1 VTRAGQNVAAAV
13 YGQILATSL
22 VATLS
27 EDHEISAG
35 QLLFW
40 LGVTMVVFWIAHIY
54 AEAVARRLGRKR
66 DLDLPDIRE
75 LGKHDLPELMAAV
88 PAMIVLALGWL
99 GVLSRE
105 TAVEL
110 AIGVGVVLLA
120 GWGYVIAR
128 RAELSPWQTVGSITL
143 NGAIGLAIVGIKVWI
158 H

>member
-1 VTRAGQNVAAAV
+1 MTREGQNVAAAV

-27 EDHEISAG
+27 EDHEISAS

-40 LGVTMVVFWIAHIY
+40 LAVTMVVFWLAHIY
-54 AEAVARRLGRKR
+54 ADGVARRLGRER
-66 DLDLPDIRE
+66 DLDLAEIRA
-75 LGKHDLPELMAAV
+75 LFKHDLPELMGAA
-88 PAMIVLALGWL
+88 PAMAALALGWI

-110 AIGVGVVLLA
+110 AIGLGVVLLA

-128 RAELSPWQTVGSITL
+128 RARLSRWETAGSIVL
-143 NGAIGLAIVGIKVWI
+143 NGAIGLAIVGMKVWI
-158 H
+158 D